1 MTKLQRKVVSVL
13 AAGAIVLSMATPAL
27 ADTTVTIT
35 GNGSGSNNAA
45 VVTQTSTTTV
55 SQTNKAD
62 VNNNVT
68 SNANTG
74 GNDANYNTG
83 GDVMV
88 KTGGATTTTNVTN
101 TLNSNAAQVSGC
113 NCGSDTNVAISGNGA
128 KSTNLVT
135 PTVTNTTAV
144 EQSNQANVENN
155 VHSDAKTGGNDANL
169 NTGGTVMIGTG
180 PASSTSN
187 VSTTA
192 NANSASVGGGAAGAG
207 APSASFV
214 ITGNGSGSNNYIT
227 GDLSNTTAVEQS
239 NSAMIDNNV
248 HSDAKTGGNDAKF
261 NTGGSVLIGTGAAS
275 ANATID
281 NMVNFNAANVDC
293 GCTLDVLAKIAGN
306 GVSGSELSGDPN
318 VITLDL
324 SNANATDQGNCI
336 SLDNNANS
344 DAKTGSNDAN
354 LNTGA
359 PMGNDPAISTGGATN
374 STTVNNSGNVNTV
387 GGTPF
392 VLPLPGGSNV
402 SLSFD
407 IQALLAFFGMSV

>member
-45 VVTQTSTTTV
+45 VVSQTSTTTV
-55 SQTNKAD
+55 TQSNTAN

-83 GDVMV
+83 GDVLV
-88 KTGGATTTTNVTN
+88 RTGAATTTTNVTN

-113 NCGSDTNVAISGNGA
+113 NCGSDTNVNITGNGA
-128 KSTNLVT
+128 YSTNLAT

-144 EQSNQANVENN
+144 EQSNNAHVDNN
-155 VHSDAKTGGNDANL
+155 VTSDAKTGGNDANL
-169 NTGGTVMIGTG
+169 NTGGDVMVVTG
-180 PASSTSN
+180 AATSKSN

-192 NANSASVGGGAAGAG
+192 NANSAVVGGGAGAG
-207 APSASFV
+207 ASSASFV
-214 ITGNGSGSNNYIT
+214 ISGNGSGSNNYIT
-227 GDLSNTTAVEQS
+227 GDLSNTTAVDQS
-239 NSAMIDNNV
+239 NSAYINNDV
-248 HSDAKTGGNDAKF
+248 SSEAKTGGNDAKY
-261 NTGGSVLIGTGAAS
+261 NTGGDVIIGTGDAMAK
-275 ANATID
+275 ATID

-306 GVSGSELSGDPN
+306 GASGSVLSNDPN

-324 SNANATDQGNCI
+324 SNVNATDQGNCI

-344 DAKTGSNDAN
+344 DAKTGYNDAN

-359 PMGNDPAISTGGATN
+359 VLGNDPAIMTGGATN

-392 VLPLPGGSNV
+392 ELPLPGGSNV